1 MHMDRRSWYVA
12 MILAVVMSFATA
24 VGNLASSYVL
34 FGTKVKEEA
43 AKARVE
49 RRARGAQLHCEKL
62 QQAASLAAEIDF
74 RASRGDAN
82 AMSLGKLLRGIKT
95 SKPSDTAW
103 METEREQRAFEK
115 RAFELMPFLEKP
127 EAALME
133 EITLHHDVLVNLKHW
148 GGDQSGN
155 VKVAAFAAGEEKER
169 RSTGIGPGEAPT
181 FNAHQGLAV
190 LRTNAAELAQIYR
203 LKCTEDESAAR

>member
-1 MHMDRRSWYVA
+1 MDMDRRSWHVA
-12 MILAVVMSFATA
+12 LVLAVVMSFATA

-95 SKPSDTAW
+95 SKPSDAAW
-103 METEREQRAFEK
+103 VETEKEQRAFEK
-115 RAFELMPFLEKP
+115 RAFELMPFLEKS

-133 EITLHHDVLVNLKHW
+133 EITLHHDVLMNLKQW
-148 GGDQSGN
+148 GGEQPGN
-155 VKVAAFAAGEEKER
+155 VKVAAFASGDEKER
-169 RSTGIGPGEAPT
+169 RSIRGTPGEPPS

>member
-1 MHMDRRSWYVA
+1 LV
-12 MILAVVMSFATA
+12 LAVVISFATA

-43 AKARVE
+43 AKATVE

-82 AMSLGKLLRGIKT
+82 AMSLGKLLRGIKPG
-95 SKPSDTAW
+95 KPSDTAW
-103 METEREQRAFEK
+103 METEKEQRAFEK
-115 RAFELMPFLEKP
+115 RAFELMPFLEKS

-133 EITLHHDVLVNLKHW
+133 EITLHHDVLMNLKQW
-148 GGDQSGN
+148 GGEQPGN
-155 VKVAAFAAGEEKER
+155 VKVAAFASGDDKER
-169 RSTGIGPGEAPT
+169 RSTRGTPGESPS

-203 LKCTEDESAAR
+203 LKCTEDDSAAR